1 MDRVER
7 AGHHIRVTFV
17 VAVLAG
23 ACSAFGQAPAA
34 PPGGPA
40 APKEPKTFSEPVVE
54 VEVVLPAGAAPRV
67 APQAI
72 PVPELPRQRLAQQDL
87 ARFRGMTAMAD
98 EAPPWS
104 PPKLQGVAPDPRVSD
119 LVRALGDPDFATRE
133 RATAAL
139 LDIQKVPDEQVWIHL
154 SGAAGE
160 LPFEAHARLL
170 EVARSRILDAPR
182 GALGIQMAARFADTD
197 GVTVTGLIPNMPAQK
212 VLKPGDRI
220 VQLDGRQIT
229 VSQQLSAVVQ
239 NKRPGDRIAVV
250 VMRGERDEL
259 GRVKGGADGKP
270 VERRIEIE
278 MEVGSRADLEKFGDG
293 GMDTGNDTTRDR
305 LAERLLLD
313 FPAPVRVMRTERLP
327 GESLDVES
335 HPDIMQLRQQLAS
348 SDGLGAGAGIRA
360 VLRAR
365 LSALEAAARAP
376 GLDEGERAWFKA
388 VADRYRE
395 LIPEELRPESPD
407 APQRK

>member
-1 MDRVER
+1 M
-7 AGHHIRVTFV
+7 TFV

-34 PPGGPA
+34 PPA

-54 VEVVLPAGAAPRV
+54 VEVVLPAGAAPRI

-327 GESLDVES
+327 GEPLDVES
-335 HPDIMQLRQQLAS
+335 HPDIIQLRQQLAS

>member
-34 PPGGPA
+34 PPA

-104 PPKLQGVAPDPRVSD
+104 PPKLQGVAPDRRVSD